1 MTTQGFG
8 ALLID
13 YDNIYACLMN
23 QYGYDRSDAQLK
35 SVEIVGNTI
44 AHMTETL
51 GVSPIIRAA
60 FADWG
65 MNPDVPNELYT
76 MGIRAVHVKGVR
88 GKSSADIELSLRLQE
103 VMLTREDI
111 NALVVLSGDRDY
123 LPIAQRAQERGKQI
137 IFYSFERTLSG
148 DIKKLVGQDRYW
160 YIDPESL
167 KPLSE
172 RDFKHREP
180 KKTKKPTRLP
190 SLIKHIPEE
199 GTTTAGLAK
208 KLGLKENDILRQVE
222 KLAGDGLVTAEKVG
236 RWTKVKHVAP
246 LDDDQK
252 KALQAAAEAHKEYVP
267 KYGSVKLSGFLVVK
281 LAKALPE
288 ISHLDRKKIFNS
300 LVERGLVQLQREK
313 DARGDRFLVFTVVE
327 SHPLVKQTAGARRGR
342 KKG

>member
-1 MTTQGFG
+1 MTETNYG

-13 YDNIYACLMN
+13 YDNIYASLMN

-44 AHMTETL
+44 SHMTETL
-51 GVSPIIRAA
+51 GVSPIIRQA

-148 DIKKLVGQDRYW
+148 DIKKLVGKDRYW

-172 RDFKHREP
+172 RDFQHREP
-180 KKTKKPTRLP
+180 KKTKPRRLP

-199 GTTTAGLAK
+199 GATTAGLAK
-208 KLGLKENDILRQVE
+208 KLGLKEDDILRQVQ

-246 LDDDQK
+246 LDEDQK

-288 ISHLDRKKIFNS
+288 ISHLDRKKIFNT

-313 DARGDRFLVFTVVE
+313 DARGDRFLVFTVAE
-327 SHPLVKQTAGARRGR
+327 SPPLVKQTAGARRGR

>member
-1 MTTQGFG
+1 MTTHGFG

-13 YDNIYACLMN
+13 YDNIYASLMN

-44 AHMTETL
+44 SHMTETL
-51 GVSPIIRAA
+51 GVSPIIRQA

-148 DIKKLVGQDRYW
+148 DIKKLVGKDNYW
-160 YIDPESL
+160 YIDPASL

-172 RDFKHREP
+172 RDFEHREP
-180 KKTKKPTRLP
+180 KKKPKRLP

-199 GTTTAGLAK
+199 GTTTNALAK
-208 KLGLKENDILRQVE
+208 KLGLKEKDVFQRIK
-222 KLAGDGLVTAEKVG
+222 KLARDGLVTTEKVG
-236 RWTKVKHVAP
+236 RWTKCKLLAP
-246 LDDDQK
+246 LDDNQR
-252 KALQAAAEAHKEYVP
+252 KALRAAAEAHKEYVP

-288 ISHLDRKKIFNS
+288 ISHLDRKKIFNT
-300 LVERGLVQLQREK
+300 LVERGLVELQREV
-313 DARGDRFLVFTVVE
+313 DGRGDRFLVFKVVE
-327 SHPLVKQTAGARRGR
+327 KHPLVKREMSA
-342 KKG
+342 KKTK

>member
-1 MTTQGFG
+1 MTETNYG

-13 YDNIYACLMN
+13 YDNIYASLMN
-23 QYGYDRSDAQLK
+23 QYGYDRSDSQLK

-44 AHMTETL
+44 SHMTEAL
-51 GVSPIIRAA
+51 GISPIIRQA

-88 GKSSADIELSLRLQE
+88 GKSRADIELSLRLQE

-148 DIKKLVGQDRYW
+148 DIKKLVGKDRYW

-172 RDFKHREP
+172 RDFQHREP
-180 KKTKKPTRLP
+180 KKTKPRRLP

-199 GTTTAGLAK
+199 GATTAGLAK
-208 KLGLKENDILRQVE
+208 KLGLKEDDILRQVQ

-246 LDDDQK
+246 LDEDQK

-288 ISHLDRKKIFNS
+288 ISHLDRKKIFNT

-313 DARGDRFLVFTVVE
+313 DARGDRFLVFTVAE
-327 SHPLVKQTAGARRGR
+327 SPPLVKQTAGARRGR

>member
-1 MTTQGFG
+1 MTTLGFG

-13 YDNIYACLMN
+13 YDNIYASLMN

-44 AHMTETL
+44 SHMTETL
-51 GVSPIIRAA
+51 GVSPIIRQA

-103 VMLTREDI
+103 LMLTREDI

-123 LPIAQRAQERGKQI
+123 LPIAQSAQERGKQI
-137 IFYSFERTLSG
+137 VFYSFERTLSG
-148 DIKKLVGQDRYW
+148 DIKKLVGPDNYW

-172 RDFKHREP
+172 RDFAHREP
-180 KKTKKPTRLP
+180 KKKPKKLP

-199 GTTTAGLAK
+199 GTTTAALAK
-208 KLGLKENDILRQVE
+208 KLGMKEKDVLQRVE
-222 KLAGDGLVTAEKVG
+222 KLAGEGIVTAEKVG

-246 LDDDQK
+246 LDEDQK
-252 KALQAAAEAHKEYVP
+252 KALQAAAEAHEEYVP

-327 SHPLVKQTAGARRGR
+327 KHPLVKQTAGAPRGR
-342 KKG
+342 KRR

>member
-1 MTTQGFG
+1 MTTNGFG

-13 YDNIYACLMN
+13 YDNIYASLMN

-44 AHMTETL
+44 SHMTETL
-51 GVSPIIRAA
+51 GVSPIIRQA

-148 DIKKLVGQDRYW
+148 DIKKLVGKDNYW

-172 RDFKHREP
+172 RDFEHREP
-180 KKTKKPTRLP
+180 KKKKPKRLP

-199 GTTTAGLAK
+199 GATTAGLAK
-208 KLGLKENDILRQVE
+208 KLGLKEDDILRQVQ
-222 KLAGDGLVTAEKVG
+222 KLAGEGLITAEKVG
-236 RWTKVKHVAP
+236 RWTKCKLVAP
-246 LDDDQK
+246 LDDGQK
-252 KALQAAAEAHKEYVP
+252 KALRAAVEAHKEYVP
-267 KYGSVKLSGFLVVK
+267 KYGSVKLSGFLVVR

-288 ISHLDRKKIFNS
+288 ISHLDRKKTFNS

-313 DARGDRFLVFTVVE
+313 DARGDRFLVFTVAE
-327 SHPLVKQTAGARRGR
+327 NHPLVKQIAGARRRR
-342 KKG
+342 KKR

>member
-1 MTTQGFG
+1 MTETNYG

-13 YDNIYACLMN
+13 YDNIYASLMN
-23 QYGYDRSDAQLK
+23 QYGYDRSDSQLK

-44 AHMTETL
+44 SHMTEAL
-51 GVSPIIRAA
+51 GISPIIRQA

-148 DIKKLVGQDRYW
+148 DIKKLVGKDRYW

-172 RDFKHREP
+172 RDFQHREP
-180 KKTKKPTRLP
+180 KKTKPRRLP

-199 GTTTAGLAK
+199 GATTAGLAK
-208 KLGLKENDILRQVE
+208 KLGLKEDDILRQVQ

-246 LDDDQK
+246 LDEDQK

-288 ISHLDRKKIFNS
+288 ISHLDRKKIFNT

-313 DARGDRFLVFTVVE
+313 DARGDRFLVFTVAE
-327 SHPLVKQTAGARRGR
+327 SPPLVKQTAGARRGR